1 MDDRVRTQ
9 SAQWSQRVGAYTA
22 LPALIRSLGLDDGD
36 ALARVG
42 LGPAALDDPHGRIA
56 YRALGKLF
64 HDVAARSGCDHVGL
78 LAGRLCQLSDLG
90 VVGELCRH
98 SPTVGEALNA
108 LVFHQHLDNDGGAA
122 FLVRRDGWV
131 DIGYAVYCP
140 DMAGVTHICD
150 AVAAGAVNFIRELCG
165 AAWRP
170 TDVLLPHAPPAST
183 TAHRTV
189 FKVQPHFDADYCA
202 LRLPAEWL
210 ERRVEGA
217 APARLRAAAA
227 LVAGKGGAGV
237 VQRVYRAIRVGLV
250 TGECSGDNVAR
261 TLAMHRR
268 TLNRRLEA
276 EGTTFQT
283 LLDEVRHETA
293 RQMLSGSRL
302 SLDDIAAA
310 LGYGGVTQFMRRFR
324 QWTGIAP
331 GAWRRVQG
339 QAPGASATS
348 APARSLP
355 AASSA

>member
-9 SAQWSQRVGAYTA
+9 AAKWSHRVGAYTA

-36 ALARVG
+36 ALTRAG
-42 LGPAALDDPHGRIA
+42 LGPAALDDPDARVA

-64 HDVAARSGCDHVGL
+64 DDVAARSACDHVGL
-78 LAGRLCQLSDLG
+78 LAGRFWQLGDLG
-90 VVGELCRH
+90 VVGEVCRH

-108 LVFHQHLDNDGGAA
+108 LVFHQHLNSDGGAA

-131 DIGYAVYCP
+131 DVGYAVYCP
-140 DMAGVTHICD
+140 GMTGVTHMGD
-150 AVAAGAVNFIRELCG
+150 AVAAGLVNFIRELCG

-170 TDVLLPHAPPAST
+170 IDVLLPHAPPAST

-202 LRLPAEWL
+202 LRLPEEWL
-210 ERRVEGA
+210 EHRVEGA

-227 LVAGKGGAGV
+227 RVAGKGGAGT

-261 TLAMHRR
+261 SLAMHRR

-324 QWTGIAP
+324 QWTGITP

-339 QAPGASATS
+339 QVPGAGATS
-348 APARSLP
+348 ARARSSS